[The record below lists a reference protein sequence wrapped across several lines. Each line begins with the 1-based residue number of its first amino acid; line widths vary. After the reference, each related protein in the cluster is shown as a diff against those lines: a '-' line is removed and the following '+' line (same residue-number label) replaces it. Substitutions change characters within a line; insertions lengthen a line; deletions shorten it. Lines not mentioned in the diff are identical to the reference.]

1 MIPGMNDPQVPP
13 AQEAPIPATNL
24 SEAALQ
30 SLVAEID
37 SDDVTAIILGGSYA
51 RGEATAYSDVDFL
64 RLVREESQRQPKRYF
79 YRDGYLISV
88 PTRTIASYRQSITKP
103 EQAIWVVP
111 SMRECKILLDKEG
124 AFSAFQQSLAS
135 FRWETLQQE
144 ANIYASTR
152 LMLFTE
158 YVHKA
163 LSTLLGK
170 NALALAQASEELLYV
185 LTEALAVQRGILMQS
200 GNSYYAQVQE
210 VAGLD
215 SAWTRYHRM
224 LLCLEPLPAH
234 LSPVEARGIAA
245 LQLYQETARLLYTAL
260 QPLDRDVIEQAIQV
274 IEQAKLNDLL

>member
-1 MIPGMNDPQVPP
+1 MSPGMNDQDPS
-13 AQEAPIPATNL
+13 AKEALSKASNL
-24 SEAALQ
+24 SETLMQ
-30 SLVAEID
+30 TLVAEID
-37 SDDVTAIILGGSYA
+37 SDDVTAIVLGGSYA
-51 RGEATAYSDVDFL
+51 RGEATSYSDVDFL

-88 PTRTIASYRQSITKP
+88 PTRTIASYRQAITKP

-135 FRWETLQQE
+135 FKWEALQQE

-152 LMLFTE
+152 LVLFTE

-163 LSTLLGK
+163 LGTLLNK

-185 LTEALAVQRGILMQS
+185 LTEALVVQRGVLIQR
-200 GNSYYAQVQE
+200 GNSYYAQAQE
-210 VAGLD
+210 AAGID

-224 LLCLEPLPAH
+224 LLCLEPLPTH
-234 LSPVEARGIAA
+234 LSLVEARGIAA
-245 LQLYQETARLLYTAL
+245 LRLYQETARLLHAAL
-260 QPLDRDVIEQAIQV
+260 QPQDRDVIEQTIQV
-274 IEQAKLNDLL
+274 IEQAKLSALL